1 MGVQVKDVY
10 CLCYINS
17 LRMLISP
24 GMWPLLDILG
34 NTLSAQRLLNHR
46 IKLEK
51 KTLGQIKKTE
61 KKLFL
66 CNLCMSCHIHHV

>member
-1 MGVQVKDVY
+1 MVVQVKDVY

-51 KTLGQIKKTE
+51 KNFRTNKENRE
-61 KKLFL
+61 KIIF
-66 CNLCMSCHIHHV
+66 V